1 MFVRRGSFKKSAG
14 SDPLFIL
21 STAQSAS
28 AMHTTTMKSNI
39 NVAIYFE
46 YIICNKKTTTISYIQ
61 KVSEGLFLRE
71 EKII

>member
-1 MFVRRGSFKKSAG
+1 MIVRRGSFKKSAG
-14 SDPLFIL
+14 SDPLFFL
-21 STAQSAS
+21 STAQSAL
-28 AMHTTTMKSNI
+28 HTMKSNI

>member
-14 SDPLFIL
+14 SDPLFFCQL
-21 STAQSAS
+21 VCTAYI
-28 AMHTTTMKSNI
+28 HTMKSNI